1 MTGKK
6 SIVSKAEALKDSTDG
21 NTQIDNPLRKE
32 RQTQIM
38 ALFNI
43 FGGIRRK
50 RRQLP
55 SREVYR
61 AREAGGSSGGQITQA
76 NVQQFVV
83 KAVGNTNE
91 GADGDFTS
99 SSYDLAEIKEAV
111 TADSLL
117 KLAVAKYS
125 QLIFKAGYTI
135 TSDNDAAAEYLRGR
149 FRMMSFM
156 QDTPMD
162 ILFQQVADDLVMYSN
177 AFLAKSRTDMTNIG
191 GLQAKGL
198 YDPKPVG
205 GYFRLDP
212 ATVQIK
218 VDKYGQ
224 IKQYQQE
231 VGQNTAKF
239 KPTDII
245 HIYVDKQGGELFG
258 TPRVVAALEDVK
270 ILRKVEGETLTL
282 IYRYAIPL
290 YQMKIGLP
298 EQGFMATD
306 REIDEAKK
314 EVQKLA
320 NDGLLV
326 TNERT
331 EFISIGAEGAALDTS
346 KYLEYW
352 RKRVLSVLHLSEA
365 QVGSGGAKQDADSME
380 EQAHDLVKWYQHA
393 IQTFIENKMLNEL
406 LIEGGYNPYMNE
418 QDICHFTFNEIN
430 NETQVKMQTHWLNM
444 FQGNLVTI
452 DEARQGIGFRS
463 DNIDESRL
471 YQNMI
476 QTPAQLALVNA
487 KVSATG
493 SGSANTGTSGPSK
506 TSSSGAQKNTAS
518 KVQPSN
524 QHGTTSMKVKESM
537 NLTEST
543 KDNVSS
549 WKKNFPSIYKKYST
563 MRNDVVERGS
573 KSDVALPLTKDS
585 IRNELISKVS
595 AEAGRGAE
603 KAIRDSHTN
612 PDQLRDVP
620 MSQLT
625 NYIDKTLNGMFK
637 DIKKRLKKAEGPTGR
652 EEAFNAVEYRLR
664 FLCEKVLPKAYW
676 FGYAK
681 ACAYTG
687 IKKIYV
693 DFGKSDDA
701 EKYEKV
707 VHTKDF
713 TIDEIPAFHAYCTCR
728 LSLEDGGEE

>member
-1 MTGKK
+1 
-6 SIVSKAEALKDSTDG
+6 
-21 NTQIDNPLRKE
+21 
-32 RQTQIM
+32 M

-43 FGGIRRK
+43 GGSHPHRRK
-50 RRQLP
+50 RRP
-55 SREVYR
+55 VPREVYHLQ
-61 AREAGGSSGGQITQA
+61 EAGGSSSQITQA

-99 SSYDLAEIKEAV
+99 SSYDLSEIKDAV
-111 TADSLL
+111 AADSLL

-135 TSDNDAAAEYLRGR
+135 TSTNDAAAEYLRGR
-149 FRMMSFM
+149 FRMMSLM
-156 QDTPMD
+156 TNTPID
-162 ILFQQVADDLVMYSN
+162 VLFQQIADDLVMYSN
-177 AFLAKSRTDMTNIG
+177 AFLAKSRTELTNIG

-205 GYFRLDP
+205 GYFRIDP

-224 IKQYQQE
+224 VKQYQQE

-239 KPTDII
+239 KPTDVI
-245 HIYVDKQGGELFG
+245 HFFVDKQGGELFG

-270 ILRKVEGETLTL
+270 LLRKIEGETLTL

-306 REIDEAKK
+306 REIDEARQ

-331 EFISIGAEGAALDTS
+331 EFISIGAQGAALDTS

-352 RKRVLSVLHLSEA
+352 RKRVLASLHLSEA

-393 IQTFIENKMLNEL
+393 IQTFVEEKIINEL

-418 QDICHFTFNEIN
+418 QDICHFVFNEIN
-430 NETQVKMQTHWLNM
+430 NETQVKMQTHWLNL
-444 FQGNLVTI
+444 FQGNLVTLA
-452 DEARQGIGFRS
+452 EARQGIGLRA
-463 DNIDESRL
+463 DNVDLTQL
-471 YQNMI
+471 YQNLI
-476 QTPAQLALVNA
+476 QTPAQLALVDA
-487 KVSATG
+487 KVGTDGGA
-493 SGSANTGTSGPSK
+493 ANTGTSGPSK
-506 TSSSGAQKNTAS
+506 TAPSGAQKTTAS

-524 QHGTTSMKVKESM
+524 QHGTTTMSVKEGL
-537 NLTEST
+537 NLREST
-543 KDNVSS
+543 EKNIAS
-549 WKKNFPSIYKKYST
+549 WKKKFPTIYKKYSA
-563 MRNDVVERGS
+563 MRNDVVEYGA
-573 KSDVALPLTKDS
+573 KSDIALPLTRDAIVK
-585 IRNELISKVS
+585 ELISQVTV
-595 AEAGRGAE
+595 EADKGVA
-603 KAIRDSHTN
+603 KALRDSGN
-612 PDQLRDVP
+612 KPDYLRDVP

-625 NYIDKTLNGMFK
+625 HYIEDVTDNMFK
-637 DIKKRLKKAEGPTGR
+637 DIKKRLKRAEGPTGR

-664 FLCEKVLPKAYW
+664 FLCEKIVPKAYW

-693 DFGKSDDA
+693 DFGKSEDA
-701 EKYEKV
+701 EEHERI
-707 VHTKDF
+707 VHTKNF
-713 TIDEIPAFHAYCTCR
+713 TLDEIPAFHAYCSCK
-728 LSLEDGGEE
+728 LNLEDGGEK